1 MAVNKQT
8 GKGQKYWRPRGKN
21 RLRAAMLGN
30 LLIGDIQRRVRGTTY
45 SRDRGCYI
53 EGRPLQPSEVVA
65 MLLVA
70 QKGIAEALVAARG
83 DAKAKVVYEYEDFG

>member
-65 MLLVA
+65 
-70 QKGIAEALVAARG
+70 KENDGG
-83 DAKAKVVYEYEDFG
+83 SSGKVRYGYV